1 MPADCLTRIKTA
13 TGVPSKIRLY
23 ELLIAL
29 NDPNMTTPARKKPV
43 PPDNSSQ
50 LWSLAAGALVLVAC
64 AVGGTLWFVKQK
76 NPDYIEVQVTL
87 DNRCELIDEAFM
99 AVASP
104 SGAKA
109 TFDKGLAVLRV
120 PPRSKIYVKSN
131 DKYPAF
137 SFETS
142 KYDAEPRMVIT
153 ANCGMGE
160 RIDRTLDALKKQ
172 FKSRER

>member
-1 MPADCLTRIKTA
+1 MNAPAPQK
-13 TGVPSKIRLY
+13 
-23 ELLIAL
+23 
-29 NDPNMTTPARKKPV
+29 KKPA
-43 PPDNSSQ
+43 PDNSSQ
-50 LWSLAAGALVLVAC
+50 IWSLIGGGAALVALAI
-64 AVGGTLWFVKQK
+64 GGTLWFVTPQ
-76 NPDYIEVQVTL
+76 NPDYTEVQVTL

-142 KYDAEPRMVIT
+142 KYDAQPRMVIT
-153 ANCGMGE
+153 VNCGMGE
-160 RIDRTLDALKKQ
+160 RIDRTLDALQKQ

>member
-1 MPADCLTRIKTA
+1 MSPP
-13 TGVPSKIRLY
+13 VH
-23 ELLIAL
+23 
-29 NDPNMTTPARKKPV
+29 KKPAT
-43 PPDNSSQ
+43 PDNSSQ
-50 LWSLAAGALVLVAC
+50 IWSMVGGAVVLVA
-64 AVGGTLWFVKQK
+64 AAIGGTLWFVDRQ

-109 TFDKGLAVLRV
+109 TFDKGLAVMRV
-120 PPRSKIYVKSN
+120 PANSKIYVKSN

-137 SFETS
+137 SFETT
-142 KYDAEPRMVIT
+142 KYDAAPRMVIT

>member
-1 MPADCLTRIKTA
+1 MTA
-13 TGVPSKIRLY
+13 PVH
-23 ELLIAL
+23 
-29 NDPNMTTPARKKPV
+29 KKPA
-43 PPDNSSQ
+43 PPDNSTPI
-50 LWSLAAGALVLVAC
+50 WTMVGGAVVLVA
-64 AVGGTLWFVKQK
+64 AAIGGTLWFVDQQ

-120 PPRSKIYVKSN
+120 PANAKIYVKAN

-142 KYDAEPRMVIT
+142 KYDAKPRMVIT
-153 ANCGMGE
+153 ANCGMND
-160 RIDRTLDALKKQ
+160 RIDRTLDALQKQ

>member
-1 MPADCLTRIKTA
+1 MH
-13 TGVPSKIRLY
+13 
-23 ELLIAL
+23 
-29 NDPNMTTPARKKPV
+29 TPPVRKKPAATQ
-43 PPDNSSQ
+43 DNSQ
-50 LWSLAAGALVLVAC
+50 LWSMVGGAVVLVA
-64 AVGGTLWFVKQK
+64 AAIGGTLWFVKQK

-87 DNRCELIDEAFM
+87 DNRCELIDDAFM

-109 TFDKGLAVLRV
+109 TFDKGLAILRV
-120 PPRSKIYVKSN
+120 PPHSKIYVKSH

>member
-1 MPADCLTRIKTA
+1 M
-13 TGVPSKIRLY
+13 S
-23 ELLIAL
+23 
-29 NDPNMTTPARKKPV
+29 TPPVRKKPAATQ
-43 PPDNSSQ
+43 DNSQ
-50 LWSLAAGALVLVAC
+50 LWSMVGGAVVLVA
-64 AVGGTLWFVKQK
+64 AAIGGTLWFVKPK

-87 DNRCELIDEAFM
+87 DNRCELIDDAFM

-109 TFDKGLAVLRV
+109 TFDKGLAILRV
-120 PPRSKIYVKSN
+120 PPDSKIHVKSN

>member
-1 MPADCLTRIKTA
+1 MSTQP
-13 TGVPSKIRLY
+13 V
-23 ELLIAL
+23 
-29 NDPNMTTPARKKPV
+29 RKKSAPST
-43 PPDNSSQ
+43 DNSQ
-50 LWSLAAGALVLVAC
+50 LWSMVGGIAVLVGA
-64 AVGGTLWFVKQK
+64 AIAATLWFVNQK
-76 NPDYIEVQVTL
+76 NPEYIEVQVTL

-120 PPRSKIYVKSN
+120 PPHSKIYVKSN

-142 KYDAEPRMVIT
+142 KYDAEP
-153 ANCGMGE
+153 
-160 RIDRTLDALKKQ
+160 L
-172 FKSRER
+172 S

>member
-1 MPADCLTRIKTA
+1 M
-13 TGVPSKIRLY
+13 S
-23 ELLIAL
+23 
-29 NDPNMTTPARKKPV
+29 TPPIRKKPTP
-43 PPDNSSQ
+43 PPDNSQ
-50 LWSLAAGALVLVAC
+50 LWSLVGGAVVLVA
-64 AVGGTLWFVKQK
+64 AAIGGTLWFVDRK

-87 DNRCELIDEAFM
+87 DNRCELIDDAFM

-109 TFDKGLAVLRV
+109 TFDKGLAVLHV
-120 PPRSKIYVKSN
+120 PPNAKIYVKSN

>member
-1 MPADCLTRIKTA
+1 MT
-13 TGVPSKIRLY
+13 VPV
-23 ELLIAL
+23 
-29 NDPNMTTPARKKPV
+29 RKKPA
-43 PPDNSSQ
+43 PPDNSAQ
-50 LWSLAAGALVLVAC
+50 IWTMVGGAVVLVAA
-64 AVGGTLWFVKQK
+64 AVGGTLWFVNQQ

-109 TFDKGLAVLRV
+109 PFDKGLAVLRV
-120 PPRSKIYVKSN
+120 PANAKIYVKAN

-142 KYDAEPRMVIT
+142 KYDATPRMVIT
-153 ANCGMGE
+153 ANCGMSE
-160 RIDRTLDALKKQ
+160 RIDRTLDALQKQ